1 MTDPVTNA
9 EIEDVLSSIRRLVSS
24 EHAGLRT
31 QSRTAERPASDHTA
45 ETATARET
53 SFPEPPAPE
62 ASAPETDRLVL
73 TPALRVPEEEAA
85 AHDPVE
91 MSEDLLAD
99 LDTAADVPAEA
110 RGLRY
115 DSGLEQRIAEL
126 EAAIAHNEAVE
137 PDASRLFDR
146 ADILEADVP
155 DEATAADG
163 PLTAGP
169 DAPAESPFLADV
181 IAAKAE
187 DYKSS
192 LWPEDSGDMPEPTP
206 DHWREDEQ
214 APRERSAA
222 RIAPAS
228 DMDDAEP
235 VSERK
240 PERPTVRSVQVE
252 LPDDDLSGWDTDEP
266 DDAEQFHTDTAPG
279 QEPEDEPASDDA
291 PLLLD
296 EEVLRDLVAQ
306 MVRDEL
312 QGVLGERITRNLRR
326 LVRREIQRALAARD
340 AE

>member
-24 EHAGLRT
+24 DHAGLRPA
-31 QSRTAERPASDHTA
+31 SRTAERAAPDGTDENATAQKASHA
-45 ETATARET
+45 ET
-53 SFPEPPAPE
+53 SV
-62 ASAPETDRLVL
+62 PETDRLVL
-73 TPALRVPEEEAA
+73 TPALRVPEDEVAA
-85 AHDPVE
+85 DDPVDT
-91 MSEDLLAD
+91 SDDLLAD
-99 LDTAADVPAEA
+99 LDTAGDVAPEA

-126 EAAIAHNEAVE
+126 EAAIAHNEAAE
-137 PDASRLFDR
+137 LDTSGPFDR
-146 ADILEADVP
+146 AESFETDAP
-155 DEATAADG
+155 DEAGFADG

-206 DHWREDEQ
+206 DRWREDEK
-214 APRERSAA
+214 APHERSAA
-222 RIAPAS
+222 RTDPAS
-228 DMDDAEP
+228 DVDDIEP
-235 VSERK
+235 ASDQER
-240 PERPTVRSVQVE
+240 ERPAFQSTRVE
-252 LPDDDLSGWDTDEP
+252 LPEDDLSGWDADEP
-266 DDAEQFHTDTAPG
+266 DEAEHYHPDTA
-279 QEPEDEPASDDA
+279 PEDEPEGEPAPDDA

-312 QGVLGERITRNLRR
+312 QGVLGEKITRNLRR